1 MNKDIRTNVIVKL
14 KSDEPEN
21 INASHAAYG
30 APGQIDTTCGAEKIN
45 NVEQT
50 YDGKK
55 LVEHQSA
62 GT

>member
-1 MNKDIRTNVIVKL
+1 MNNDKRAEVVLKL
-14 KSDEPEN
+14 KSDKPEN
-21 INASHAAYG
+21 DNASHIAYG

-55 LVEHQSA
+55 IAKHQST